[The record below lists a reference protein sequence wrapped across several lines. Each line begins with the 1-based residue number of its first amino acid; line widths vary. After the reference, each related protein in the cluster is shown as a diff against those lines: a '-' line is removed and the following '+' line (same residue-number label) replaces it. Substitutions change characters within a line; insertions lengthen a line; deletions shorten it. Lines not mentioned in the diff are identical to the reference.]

1 MSSTGGHWPGLPTA
15 RTASPTRI
23 LVRRAVVLAAVAA
36 VIVVG
41 ANLAGGDEPAGGRS
55 VPAAATASRTAPA
68 STGAALRTPSGTP
81 GSPGSAAPSASA
93 PAAGTPGAAGAGG
106 PAPGSGTSS
115 AAAADRRPVT
125 LAFAG
130 DVHFEG
136 SAAAAAG
143 GDLGTAGRLLARAD
157 LAVVNLE
164 TAVTERG
171 AAEPK
176 QYSFRAP
183 ARAVAGLRRAGVDA
197 VSIANNHGMD
207 YGQVGLRDTLVAGAR
222 GGLPIL
228 GGGTT
233 QARAYAPLRVTKR
246 GVRISVLAA
255 TDVLD
260 YLSWVVGPGRP
271 GLASSKEP
279 ARLLAAV
286 RAESRRSDVVVV
298 FLHWGVERVV
308 CPTGRQREL
317 AGQLAA
323 AGADLVVGSHAHVV
337 QPEGRVGR
345 TVVKYGMGNFVWYSR
360 GGEGAKTGV
369 FTATVDRSGVRRT
382 AWVPATIRDGR
393 PQVLDRAA
401 ARQRLAEEARRASS
415 CG

>member
-1 MSSTGGHWPGLPTA
+1 VIAGGA
-15 RTASPTRI
+15 A
-23 LVRRAVVLAAVAA
+23 AVVVAA
-36 VIVVG
+36 NLVVG
-41 ANLAGGDEPAGGRS
+41 GDPADEG
-55 VPAAATASRTAPA
+55 VPAAATAARAAKTPAAPA
-68 STGAALRTPSGTP
+68 PGTTSGAIRS
-81 GSPGSAAPSASA
+81 SAPASA
-93 PAAGTPGAAGAGG
+93 PASLP
-106 PAPGSGTSS
+106 PAPGASSPGGGTSS

-171 AAEPK
+171 QAEPK

-207 YGQVGLRDTLVAGAR
+207 YGQVGLRDTLAAGAR

-228 GGGTT
+228 GGGLTEA
-233 QARAYAPLRVTKR
+233 QAYAPLRVTKR
-246 GVRISVLAA
+246 GVRISVIAA

-271 GLASSKEP
+271 GLASSKES

-298 FLHWGVERVV
+298 FLHWGVEKVV
-308 CPTGRQREL
+308 CPTARQREL
-317 AGQLAA
+317 AGLLSA

-337 QPEGRVGR
+337 QPQGRVGR
-345 TVVKYGMGNFVWYSR
+345 TVVKYGMGNFVWYSS

-382 AWVPATIRDGR
+382 AWVPATIRSGR
-393 PQVLDRAA
+393 PQVLDRGQ

-415 CG
+415 CS